1 MFLTK
6 WKTAALVLPACLA
19 FTGTGFLM
27 HQALAEKP
35 PQAQAKADPKA
46 ANQGVSDAVTEL
58 TPAQFGKFH
67 ALLRPKAE
75 EMRFGQIPWLFDLW
89 EARTKAAAEGKP
101 LLILGAAG
109 NPCGT
114 C

>member
-6 WKTAALVLPACLA
+6 LKTAALVAACPA
-19 FTGTGFLM
+19 FTGAGFLV
-27 HQALAEKP
+27 HRAPAGDP
-35 PQAQAKADPKA
+35 PQAPAKAESNV
-46 ANQGVSDAVTEL
+46 ANQGVSNAVAEL
-58 TPAQFGKFH
+58 TPAQFAKLH

-75 EMRFGQIPWLFDLW
+75 EIRFGQIPWLFNLW